1 MFFLRK
7 YKTAILIIALLVI
20 ALIMLSFNLKYGA
33 ERGFFSKI
41 VLQAVAPVQKGLN
54 ASIKSIRDAWLRYIF
69 LVGIEEENKNLKKKI
84 NEFKSVI
91 ISYQEGYLEAQ
102 RLKKLL
108 SLTDDYNY
116 NFIPARVI
124 GREQAALSKTIL
136 INKGTVQGLKTGMP
150 VVVPPGLIGR
160 LVDVSWHASKVLL
173 FIDENSNIDA
183 IVQRTRMQGIISG
196 AGSRGLILK
205 YISKTQDVQEGDVI
219 ISSGMGGVFPKGLL
233 IGQVSHVDRLE
244 ASLFLKINVA
254 PFVDFSKLEEV
265 LILASSGN
273 KTKQQ

>member
-20 ALIMLSFNLKYGA
+20 ALMMLSLNLKYGA

-84 NEFKSVI
+84 NELKSVI

-136 INKGTVQGLKTGMP
+136 INKGTVQGLKAGMP

-160 LVDVSWHASKVLL
+160 LVNVSWHASKALL

-219 ISSGMGGVFPKGLL
+219 VSSGMGGVFPKGLL

-265 LILASSGN
+265 LVLASPEN

>member
-20 ALIMLSFNLKYGA
+20 ALMMLSFNLKYGA
-33 ERGFFSKI
+33 EGGFFSKI

-54 ASIKSIRDAWLRYIF
+54 ASIKSIRDAWLHYIF

-84 NEFKSVI
+84 NELKSVI
-91 ISYQEGYLEAQ
+91 ISYQESYLEAQ

>member
-136 INKGTVQGLKTGMP
+136 INKGTVQGLKVGMP

-205 YISKTQDVQEGDVI
+205 YISKTQDVQKGDVI

>member
-20 ALIMLSFNLKYGA
+20 ALMMLSFSLKYGA

-41 VLQAVAPVQKGLN
+41 VLEAVAPVQKGLS
-54 ASIKSIRDAWLRYIF
+54 ASIKSIKDAWSRYIF

-84 NEFKSVI
+84 NELKSVI

-116 NFIPARVI
+116 HSIPARVV

-136 INKGTVQGLKTGMP
+136 INRGTVHGLKVGMP
-150 VVVPPGLIGR
+150 VIVPPGLIGR

-173 FIDENSNIDA
+173 LIDESSNVDA

-205 YISKTQDVQEGDVI
+205 YISKTQEVKEGDVI
-219 ISSGMGGVFPKGLL
+219 VSSGMGGVFPKGLL
-233 IGQVSHVDRLE
+233 IGQASHVDRLE

-265 LILASSGN
+265 LVLASSEN
-273 KTKQQ
+273 KTK